1 MISLLGSISAEIGIL
16 GGTGIYS
23 AEMFNDLTE
32 IKVHTPYGETS
43 DNVCI
48 GRHSQKSIAFI
59 PRHGKGHRIP
69 PHRINYRANIWAL
82 KSLGVTRILAP
93 SAVGSLN
100 TRYKPGDFVIP
111 DQFIDL
117 TKQRACT
124 FYDGGKVCH
133 ISVAQPFCPELTE
146 IASSSLKELS
156 FDSHSG
162 GTYIC
167 IEGPRFSTMAE
178 SKYYREVMNAQIIGM
193 TLIPECILARE
204 AEICYISLST
214 VTDYDVWTEKPV
226 NSKDI
231 INILEDNVSKTKK
244 IIAQIISH
252 IPDGRDKCTC
262 SHSLENSIL

>member
-1 MISLLGSISAEIGIL
+1 
-16 GGTGIYS
+16 
-23 AEMFNDLTE
+23 
-32 IKVHTPYGETS
+32 
-43 DNVCI
+43 
-48 GRHSQKSIAFI
+48 
-59 PRHGKGHRIP
+59 
-69 PHRINYRANIWAL
+69 
-82 KSLGVTRILAP
+82 VTRILAP

-133 ISVAQPFCPELTE
+133 ISVARPFCPELSE

-156 FDSHSG
+156 FDSHGG

-178 SKYYREVMNAQIIGM
+178 SKYYREVMNAEIIGM

-204 AEICYISLST
+204 AEMCYVSLST

-231 INILEDNVSKTKK
+231 IKILEDNVSKTKK
-244 IIAQIISH
+244 IITHIISQ

-262 SHSLENSIL
+262 NNSLENSIL